1 MPLSK
6 SLIATLT
13 LIAFQGGL
21 LSIAKAQH
29 SETHVTSET
38 VTETTPDITQDI
50 VQEPA
55 PESHKDGITET
66 QLDTL
71 KNTTSLA
78 KRANKIRKGDAAAI
92 ASTAVTAITGDSVE
106 GQAINE
112 NIKKA
117 NTMRKIATGNVGS
130 LAKVLMKSNRENA
143 STGPSLKKLKKR
155 AAKTT
160 GLKSRNLI
168 ISDVKAGD
176 PRTVYKATTETGLSY
191 WCFVSFDGKKTSD
204 AICSE
209 SGGDVCSPTRKDA
222 GEC

>member
-13 LIAFQGGL
+13 FIAFQSGL

-29 SETHVTSET
+29 SETPVTSET
-38 VTETTPDITQDI
+38 VTEMTPDTAQK
-50 VQEPA
+50 
-55 PESHKDGITET
+55 SYKDGITET
-66 QLDTL
+66 QLETL
-71 KNTTSLA
+71 KDTTSLA

-92 ASTAVTAITGDSVE
+92 ASTAVTAITGDSIE
-106 GQAINE
+106 GQVINE

-130 LAKVLMKSNRENA
+130 LAKVLLKSNRENA
-143 STGPSLKKLKKR
+143 PKGPSLKKLKKR
-155 AAKTT
+155 AAQTT

-176 PRTVYKATTETGLSY
+176 PRTIYKARTETGLSY
-191 WCFVSFDGKKTSD
+191 WCFVSFDGKTTSD